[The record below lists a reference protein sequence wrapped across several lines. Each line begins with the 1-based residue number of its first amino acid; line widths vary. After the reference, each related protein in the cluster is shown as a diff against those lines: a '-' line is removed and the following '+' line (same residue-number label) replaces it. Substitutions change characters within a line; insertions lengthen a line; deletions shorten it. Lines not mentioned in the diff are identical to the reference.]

1 MAQKEKVETKK
12 DEVRYFTSEPREMLN
27 KYLASDVV
35 QKWSEDFI
43 DEDTKEVVSVERTQK
58 LFDRGRLIDQ
68 DLLTQIN
75 FHLQTGD
82 VKEVEVS
89 NQKRLAFENKNTFL
103 HPWQAQ
109 AEIGDKK
116 YKFLLY
122 ASGISNV
129 IEILNDYIELNYAS
143 GFTLVMAKEIDSC
156 IILTDNF
163 EKQKVDL
170 EKAYLKDEISL
181 EEYVEAKDGAKDDD
195 EEIKEKKF
203 YQLEVKITY
212 SDNIET
218 TQSFIVHTFDTD
230 RALMVISHYL
240 KKWEEKKNQ
249 EHREKGWSEH
259 EIRDFKLCIEKA
271 GPMPVGAFAS
281 WRIRSKRV
289 LVGIQRT
296 AITTIS
302 PALTSW
308 GLG

>member
-82 VKEVEVS
+82 IKEVEVS

-181 EEYVEAKDGAKDDD
+181 EEYVESKDGAKDDD

-271 GPMPVGAFAS
+271 GPMPVGAFVPKEFSLAYNE
-281 WRIRSKRV
+281 
-289 LVGIQRT
+289 QQ
-296 AITTIS
+296 
-302 PALTSW
+302 
-308 GLG
+308 

>member
-35 QKWSEDFI
+35 QKWTEDFM

-68 DLLTQIN
+68 DLLTQLN

-82 VKEVEVS
+82 IKEVEVS
-89 NQKRLAFENKNTFL
+89 NQKRLAFENRNTFL

-109 AEIGDKK
+109 AEIGDRK

-156 IILTDNF
+156 IILTDTF

-181 EEYVEAKDGAKDDD
+181 EEYVEAKDGAQDDD

-212 SDNIET
+212 TDNIET

-240 KKWEEKKNQ
+240 KKWEEKKYQ
-249 EHREKGWSEH
+249 EHKEKGWSEY

-271 GPMPVGAFAS
+271 GPMPVGAFVPKEFSLAYNEP
-281 WRIRSKRV
+281 
-289 LVGIQRT
+289 Q
-296 AITTIS
+296 
-302 PALTSW
+302 
-308 GLG
+308 

>member
-12 DEVRYFTSEPREMLN
+12 DEVRYFTSEPKEMLN

-82 VKEVEVS
+82 IKEVEVS

-181 EEYVEAKDGAKDDD
+181 EESVEAKDGAKDED

-203 YQLEVKITY
+203 YQWEVKITY

-271 GPMPVGAFAS
+271 GPMPVGAFVPKEFSLAYNE
-281 WRIRSKRV
+281 
-289 LVGIQRT
+289 QQ
-296 AITTIS
+296 
-302 PALTSW
+302 
-308 GLG
+308 

>member
-12 DEVRYFTSEPREMLN
+12 DEVRYFTSEPKEMLN
-27 KYLASDVV
+27 KYLASDVI
-35 QKWSEDFI
+35 QKWTEDFI

-82 VKEVEVS
+82 IKEVEVS

-181 EEYVEAKDGAKDDD
+181 EEYVEAKDGAKDED

-271 GPMPVGAFAS
+271 GPMPVGAFVPKEFSLAYNE
-281 WRIRSKRV
+281 
-289 LVGIQRT
+289 QQ
-296 AITTIS
+296 
-302 PALTSW
+302 
-308 GLG
+308 

>member
-82 VKEVEVS
+82 IKEVEVS

-195 EEIKEKKF
+195 KEIKEKKF

-271 GPMPVGAFAS
+271 GPMPVCAFVPKEFSLAYNE
-281 WRIRSKRV
+281 
-289 LVGIQRT
+289 QQ
-296 AITTIS
+296 
-302 PALTSW
+302 
-308 GLG
+308 

>member
-82 VKEVEVS
+82 IKEVEVS

-181 EEYVEAKDGAKDDD
+181 EEYVEAKDGAKDED

-249 EHREKGWSEH
+249 EHREKGWGEH

-271 GPMPVGAFAS
+271 GPMPVGAFVPKEFSLAYNE
-281 WRIRSKRV
+281 
-289 LVGIQRT
+289 QQ
-296 AITTIS
+296 
-302 PALTSW
+302 
-308 GLG
+308 

>member
-82 VKEVEVS
+82 IKEVEVS

-181 EEYVEAKDGAKDDD
+181 EEYVEAKDGAKDED

-271 GPMPVGAFAS
+271 GPMPVGAFVPKEFSLAYNE
-281 WRIRSKRV
+281 
-289 LVGIQRT
+289 QQ
-296 AITTIS
+296 
-302 PALTSW
+302 
-308 GLG
+308 

>member
-82 VKEVEVS
+82 IKEVEVS

-249 EHREKGWSEH
+249 EQREKGWSEH

-271 GPMPVGAFAS
+271 GPMPVGAFVPKEFSLAYNE
-281 WRIRSKRV
+281 
-289 LVGIQRT
+289 QQ
-296 AITTIS
+296 
-302 PALTSW
+302 
-308 GLG
+308 

>member
-12 DEVRYFTSEPREMLN
+12 DEVRYFTSEPKEMLN

-82 VKEVEVS
+82 IKEVEVS

-271 GPMPVGAFAS
+271 GPMPVGAFVPKEFSLAYNE
-281 WRIRSKRV
+281 
-289 LVGIQRT
+289 QQ
-296 AITTIS
+296 
-302 PALTSW
+302 
-308 GLG
+308 

>member
-82 VKEVEVS
+82 IKEVEVS

-181 EEYVEAKDGAKDDD
+181 EEYVEAKDGAKDED

-218 TQSFIVHTFDTD
+218 
-230 RALMVISHYL
+230 
-240 KKWEEKKNQ
+240 
-249 EHREKGWSEH
+249 
-259 EIRDFKLCIEKA
+259 
-271 GPMPVGAFAS
+271 
-281 WRIRSKRV
+281 
-289 LVGIQRT
+289 
-296 AITTIS
+296 
-302 PALTSW
+302 
-308 GLG
+308 

>member
-35 QKWSEDFI
+35 QKWTEDFM

-82 VKEVEVS
+82 IKEVEVS
-89 NQKRLAFENKNTFL
+89 NQKRLAFENRNTFL

-109 AEIGDKK
+109 AEIGDRK

-156 IILTDNF
+156 IILTDTF

-181 EEYVEAKDGAKDDD
+181 EEYVEAKDGAQDDD
-195 EEIKEKKF
+195 K
-203 YQLEVKITY
+203 
-212 SDNIET
+212 
-218 TQSFIVHTFDTD
+218 
-230 RALMVISHYL
+230 
-240 KKWEEKKNQ
+240 
-249 EHREKGWSEH
+249 
-259 EIRDFKLCIEKA
+259 
-271 GPMPVGAFAS
+271 VGAS
-281 WRIRSKRV
+281 TKS
-289 LVGIQRT
+289 
-296 AITTIS
+296 AIS
-302 PALTSW
+302 SSVSRKQDQCQLAHSFQKSSR
-308 GLG
+308 

>member
-82 VKEVEVS
+82 IKEVEVS

-271 GPMPVGAFAS
+271 GPMPVGAFVPKEFSLAYNE
-281 WRIRSKRV
+281 
-289 LVGIQRT
+289 QQ
-296 AITTIS
+296 
-302 PALTSW
+302 
-308 GLG
+308 